1 MLPFVCLKSWA
12 GGGISLKYPM
22 LVLKDFFN
30 KQSLDEWRISEWTE
44 YALCATSVM
53 QETENYNLL
62 QHYEQL

>member
-1 MLPFVCLKSWA
+1 
-12 GGGISLKYPM
+12 M